1 MRTSSKGSS
10 ATRSNC
16 RLTCRLAKGSGDLAC
31 YRTYGDHHID
41 RGLIIILLRM
51 FNLNA
56 TVASSRW
63 APAKLWM
70 PSYRL
75 GFRATTQYYL
85 HQGLAIIVPDLAC
98 SRLGERWRLSRLYLA
113 ESGPP
118 RRLTTSFLTN
128 ALSIVPT
135 SLTLKCSEARS
146 SLDASRR
153 WLRDQHIFES
163 ISQ

>member
-1 MRTSSKGSS
+1 MRILQREMRTSSKGSS

-98 SRLGERWRLSRLYLA
+98 SRLGERWRLSRLIF
-113 ESGPP
+113 G
-118 RRLTTSFLTN
+118 RVWTSTATHHL
-128 ALSIVPT
+128 LSHQC
-135 SLTLKCSEARS
+135 TLNCSN
-146 SLDASRR
+146 
-153 WLRDQHIFES
+153 
-163 ISQ
+163 